1 MTSSAT
7 AGLSTDRHVEEIGDD
22 GVDDGLT
29 ESIEILAAR

>member
-7 AGLSTDRHVEEIGDD
+7 AGLSTDRHVEEIGD